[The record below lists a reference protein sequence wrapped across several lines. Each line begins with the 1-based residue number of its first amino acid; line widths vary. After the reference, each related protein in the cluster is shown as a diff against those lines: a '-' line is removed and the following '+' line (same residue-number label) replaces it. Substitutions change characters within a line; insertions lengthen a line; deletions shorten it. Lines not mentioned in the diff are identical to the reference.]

1 MPVGHIYVFFG
12 KKSNSSPVPI
22 FQSDRL
28 ELLLLFFFFF
38 FDVELYEFFILNID
52 PLLNIAFA
60 NVSSHSV
67 GCIFVL
73 LIVSFAVQTLF

>member
-22 FQSDRL
+22 FQSGRL
-28 ELLLLFFFFF
+28 EQFFFFFF
-38 FDVELYEFFILNID
+38 FDVELYEFFIFNID
-52 PLLNIAFA
+52 LLLDISFA